1 MVANCRGEKL
11 SPEEAEVRIVLKGL
25 RFQLIEGRAMA
36 QSDIKI
42 TFEDLKTFTTKNIR
56 QQMAQFGQTNP
67 TDAEVQ
73 GIVARVLSNQDEV
86 KDFLTKWLQ
95 RNWNCSKK
103 KQINEK
109 RLLTMNLLLPLTENK
124 FSRSQM

>member
-1 MVANCRGEKL
+1 
-11 SPEEAEVRIVLKGL
+11 L

-67 TDAEVQ
+67 TDEKFKEL
-73 GIVARVLSNQDEV
+73 LSFV
-86 KDFLTKWLQ
+86 
-95 RNWNCSKK
+95 
-103 KQINEK
+103 
-109 RLLTMNLLLPLTENK
+109 
-124 FSRSQM
+124 

>member
-1 MVANCRGEKL
+1 
-11 SPEEAEVRIVLKGL
+11 VR
-25 RFQLIEGRAMA
+25 RFKGRAMA

-42 TFEDLKTFTTKNIR
+42 TFEDLKTFTTKKYPSANGTIR
-56 QQMAQFGQTNP
+56 TNKP

-95 RNWNCSKK
+95 RNYWNCQESKSY
-103 KQINEK
+103 N
-109 RLLTMNLLLPLTENK
+109 
-124 FSRSQM
+124 